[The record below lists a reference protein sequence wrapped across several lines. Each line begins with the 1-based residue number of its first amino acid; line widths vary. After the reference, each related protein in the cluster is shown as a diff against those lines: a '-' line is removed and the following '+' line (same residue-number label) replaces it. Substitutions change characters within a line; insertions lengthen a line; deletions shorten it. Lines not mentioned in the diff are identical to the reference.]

1 MRYGAHCGQHRYD
14 ESSTHT
20 HTHTHAKTGVQ
31 QCACYDRRM
40 NAHCCIGPVA
50 TSQSATNAHGG

>member
-1 MRYGAHCGQHRYD
+1 MKYGAHCGRHRYD
-14 ESSTHT
+14 YLPHT
-20 HTHTHAKTGVQ
+20 HTHTQTGVL
-31 QCACYDRRM
+31 QCACYDRRL